1 LAKSSLRFIVFAGP
15 GGVGVMKAALAGRQ
29 WSILFNCTQ
38 SEAEKSWPATQA
50 VWKKR
55 RIDAFDL
62 TRRDLAEAEDDGEP
76 DAEISGP
83 EWSGVISHDERRP
96 GRRSVIIESPDAVVG
111 INPTPNQSEP
121 PVGRP
126 RVAVLDACWT
136 HVQRFP
142 DREEVRECFE
152 EVLGRRWRHVFYV
165 TNLPW
170 DARFFEQTVRDLQL
184 EGHAEVMQVDGWG
197 QRLLWQVR
205 ELLPRI
211 ADGDLVM
218 LALVP
223 GRDERGAFQRLR
235 SDFAERT
242 QHVSVYPVQPL
253 STGPGPSR
261 EEALEAVGIWLPTQV
276 LIAAGPLSEQV
287 LLARYLSEN
296 AGGTAPVVGTAGTEY
311 RMPTLNVARQYDV
324 PSTSSDRGTERVRTA
339 RSGLVIA
346 TYGREDRILLAGSG
360 LASEAQKLLTSL
372 HINRRGKPAERIVH
386 DIENAFSSRGL
397 PVPAVRFLT

>member
-1 LAKSSLRFIVFAGP
+1 
-15 GGVGVMKAALAGRQ
+15 MKAALAGRQ
-29 WSILFNCTQ
+29 WSILVNSTESEAAESWPSTQ
-38 SEAEKSWPATQA
+38 S
-50 VWKKR
+50 VWRKR
-55 RIDAFDL
+55 HIDSFDL
-62 TRRDLAEAEDDGEP
+62 TRPDTASGEG
-76 DAEISGP
+76 DASVEVAISGV
-83 EWSGVISHDERRP
+83 EWNGVISYDERRP
-96 GRRSVIIESPDAVVG
+96 GRRSIVIDCADVVVG
-111 INPTPNQSEP
+111 INPTPNYTEP
-121 PVGRP
+121 PVGRQ
-126 RVAVLDACWT
+126 RVAVLDAGWT

-142 DREEVRECFE
+142 DRDEVRECFE
-152 EVLGRRWRHVFYV
+152 EFLGRKWRHVYYV

-170 DARFFEQTVRDLQL
+170 DAELFRQTVSELQL
-184 EGHAEVMQVDGWG
+184 QGHAEVMRVDGSG

-205 ELLPRI
+205 ELLPNV

-218 LALVP
+218 LGLVP

-242 QHVSVYPVQPL
+242 PHVSGYPVQPL

-261 EEALEAVGIWLPTQV
+261 EEALEAVGIWLPTHV

-296 AGGTAPVVGTAGTEY
+296 TGGSTPVAASAGAEY
-311 RMPTLNVARQYDV
+311 RLPSLNVSRQYEI
-324 PSTSSDRGTERVRTA
+324 PRSSPTTGSERLLSA

-346 TYGREDRILLAGSG
+346 AYGRGDRILLTGAG
-360 LASEAQKLLTSL
+360 LASETEKLLGSL

-386 DIENAFSSRGL
+386 DIENAFASRGL